1 MFYQN
6 VSNYCN
12 KNKISIMAFEE
23 KCGLANG
30 TIGKCNPDR
39 DKPSKP
45 SLDTL
50 EKIEKATKIP
60 IGKWVK

>member
-1 MFYQN
+1 
-6 VSNYCN
+6 
-12 KNKISIMAFEE
+12 MAFEE

-30 TIGKCNPDR
+30 TVGKCNPNR

-60 IGKWVK
+60 ISKWVK